1 MEKIGTKKYKTL
13 YPDSMIS
20 TTKVAY
26 RQTIKNLNSFLNNNF
41 SKNSSLTYKFPIKKH
56 HPSTIER
63 TSIKRSSTI
72 IKERPNISPEKSTIK
87 TLKESLSKNY
97 ISYNYYDNTRGPL
110 KSTKNRRVLKPKIK
124 QKKTVNSVNET
135 KTNNNNNLLS
145 FDSRPISPKSNNFNS
160 SLSLYKITRKIK
172 RNGSVIENNK
182 NSNLNSF
189 SFKKFK
195 INRRNLS
202 KNNSVVNS
210 PSSTKYRSAGKKNSL
225 KLEYDSI
232 YLTNSENKKISR
244 NRSTISMKS
253 QIKSKNKSKLK
264 IKDEAGDTC
273 ENMSNIQLDKEQR
286 NFHQIL
292 SLHQLLSQ
300 LNLFE
305 SKNGLQV
312 DESKIK
318 QNLLSPTAFQRDLFL
333 REMKRA
339 SNHNDFFFKKFPFQ
353 SEKFES
359 LNSKQKKRPQSPHQN
374 LCDDK
379 SKYLLKNIDN
389 LYKKL
394 SSSHNF
400 IKNINYRLRTNNLKR
415 IIDFVVPSENKIR
428 DIDIQFKDETLNYQR
443 NIGKFF
449 IYKGSG
455 IYSDHLSSIL
465 RGDKIVKQTI
475 KFDSI

>member
-20 TTKVAY
+20 TTKVPY

-56 HPSTIER
+56 NHPSTIER
-63 TSIKRSSTI
+63 ASIRRSSPI

-110 KSTKNRRVLKPKIK
+110 KSTKNRRVLKPKKK
-124 QKKTVNSVNET
+124 QKNTVNSVNET
-135 KTNNNNNLLS
+135 KANNNLLS
-145 FDSRPISPKSNNFNS
+145 FDSRPISPKSNMFNS

-189 SFKKFK
+189 SFNKFK

-202 KNNSVVNS
+202 KNNSVVYS
-210 PSSTKYRSAGKKNSL
+210 PSSTRYRSVGKKNSL

-232 YLTNSENKKISR
+232 SLNNSENKKISR

-253 QIKSKNKSKLK
+253 QIKSKSKLK
-264 IKDEAGDTC
+264 IKDETGDTC
-273 ENMSNIQLDKEQR
+273 ENLSNMQLDKEQR
-286 NFHQIL
+286 HFHQKL

-318 QNLLSPTAFQRDLFL
+318 QNLLSPTAFQRDLFIK
-333 REMKRA
+333 EMKRA

-374 LCDDK
+374 LCDNK

-394 SSSHNF
+394 STSHNY

-415 IIDFVVPSENKIR
+415 IIDYVVPTKNKIR
-428 DIDIQFKDETLNYQR
+428 DMDIQFKDETLNYQR

>member
-1 MEKIGTKKYKTL
+1 MEKVVTKKYKTL

-20 TTKVAY
+20 TTKVLY
-26 RQTIKNLNSFLNNNF
+26 RQTMKNLNSFLNNNF

-56 HPSTIER
+56 HPSAIER

-72 IKERPNISPEKSTIK
+72 IKERPEISPEKSTMK
-87 TLKESLSKNY
+87 TLKESLSNNY

-124 QKKTVNSVNET
+124 QKNTLNSVNDT
-135 KTNNNNNLLS
+135 KTNNNNLLS

-189 SFKKFK
+189 SFNKFK
-195 INRRNLS
+195 IRRRNLS
-202 KNNSVVNS
+202 KNNSVVHS
-210 PSSTKYRSAGKKNSL
+210 PSSTRYRSAGKKNSL

-232 YLTNSENKKISR
+232 SLTNSENKKISR

-253 QIKSKNKSKLK
+253 QIKSKSKIK
-264 IKDEAGDTC
+264 IKDETGDSC
-273 ENMSNIQLDKEQR
+273 ENLSNIQLEKGQR
-286 NFHQIL
+286 KFHQKL

-300 LNLFE
+300 LNIFE

-333 REMKRA
+333 KEMKRA
-339 SNHNDFFFKKFPFQ
+339 SNHNDFFFRKFPFQ

-359 LNSKQKKRPQSPHQN
+359 LNTKQKKRVQSPHQN

-379 SKYLLKNIDN
+379 SKFLLKNIDN

-415 IIDFVVPSENKIR
+415 IIDFVVPSTNKIR

>member
-1 MEKIGTKKYKTL
+1 MEKVVTKKYKTL

-20 TTKVAY
+20 TTKVLY

-41 SKNSSLTYKFPIKKH
+41 SENSSLTYKFPIKKH
-56 HPSTIER
+56 HPSAIER

-72 IKERPNISPEKSTIK
+72 IKERPEISPEKSTMK
-87 TLKESLSKNY
+87 TLKESLSNNY

-124 QKKTVNSVNET
+124 QKNTLNSVNDT
-135 KTNNNNNLLS
+135 KTNNNNLLS

-189 SFKKFK
+189 SFNKFK
-195 INRRNLS
+195 IRRRNLS
-202 KNNSVVNS
+202 KNNSVVHS
-210 PSSTKYRSAGKKNSL
+210 PSSTRYRSAGKKNSL

-232 YLTNSENKKISR
+232 SLTNTENKKISR

-253 QIKSKNKSKLK
+253 QIKSKSKIK
-264 IKDEAGDTC
+264 IKDETGDSC
-273 ENMSNIQLDKEQR
+273 ENLSNIQLEKGQR
-286 NFHQIL
+286 KFHQKL

-300 LNLFE
+300 LNIFE

-333 REMKRA
+333 KEMKRA
-339 SNHNDFFFKKFPFQ
+339 SNHNDFFFRKFPFQ

-359 LNSKQKKRPQSPHQN
+359 LNTKQKKRVQSPHQN

-379 SKYLLKNIDN
+379 SKFLLKNIDN

-415 IIDFVVPSENKIR
+415 IIDFVVPSTNKIR